1 VELCLYD
8 NFEPG
13 IGDEMLT
20 ALLTNDDLKLEK
32 LGMPSNNITSIVS
45 TWLADFL
52 ATNPRL
58 KELDLNEN
66 HLNDSDAVL
75 IANALR
81 ANRSEMVD
89 ENRDRKIYSILSSRN
104 KTISNVQ
111 HFDDIDVKLLPNV
124 LESVQRYSKYA
135 TRWHKHES
143 KPLSI
148 VYEVMRKWD
157 KAFPLYK
164 SGAGNIDT

>member
-1 VELCLYD
+1 
-8 NFEPG
+8 
-13 IGDEMLT
+13 
-20 ALLTNDDLKLEK
+20 
-32 LGMPSNNITSIVS
+32 
-45 TWLADFL
+45 
-52 ATNPRL
+52 
-58 KELDLNEN
+58 
-66 HLNDSDAVL
+66 
-75 IANALR
+75 
-81 ANRSEMVD
+81 MVD